1 MSVTDTPNPVLH
13 HVTLK
18 TNRVDEMIEW
28 YATAVGMTANHQS
41 HFGAWL
47 TNDDANH
54 RVALLAHPA
63 LTDDPDKIP
72 HTGIH
77 HLAFE
82 YADVGQLLD
91 NYERLR
97 ELGIE
102 PRVCLDHGLTTS
114 IYYVDPDGNAVELQ
128 ADNFGDWAASSE
140 WMRTAPEFQ
149 VNPIGIHTD
158 PDLLLAAWRESGDA
172 AELHRRSFAGEF
184 DPGTPLDLLLP
195 DDPGGA
201 PPEDVA
207 LA

>member
-1 MSVTDTPNPVLH
+1 MSATATPNPVLH

-18 TNRVDEMIEW
+18 TVRVQEMIDW
-28 YATAVGMTANHQS
+28 YATVVGMTANHHS
-41 HFGAWL
+41 DFGAWL
-47 TNDDANH
+47 TNDAANH

-72 HTGIH
+72 HAGMH

-97 ELGIE
+97 GLGIE
-102 PRVCLDHGLTTS
+102 PRTCLDHGLTTS

-158 PDLLLAAWRESGDA
+158 PARLLAAWRESGDA
-172 AELHRRSFAGEF
+172 AGLHRRSFAGEF
-184 DPGTPLDLLLP
+184 DPGTPPDLLLP
-195 DDPGGA
+195 GEPAAA
-201 PPEDVA
+201 PPEDAA